1 MVLQMPR
8 LNRMTRLA
16 ILPACL
22 GYLLPGLG
30 FTAAGAQQLREPER
44 SRAEQWAEDTA
55 KIAGAATFCNLDQE
69 EIENYIN
76 RAHAKIAA
84 NANDEVDLVIAR
96 VHFSN
101 TYNRASSVEP
111 AEGCEAFTLYFAS
124 ADEILE

>member
-1 MVLQMPR
+1 MLCFIP
-8 LNRMTRLA
+8 
-16 ILPACL
+16 
-22 GYLLPGLG
+22 
-30 FTAAGAQQLREPER
+30 AGAQELSEPDR

-55 KIAGAATFCNLDQE
+55 KVAGAATFCELDQE

-84 NANDEVDLVIAR
+84 HAKDEVDLVIAR

-101 TYNRASSVEP
+101 IFNRASSVEP
-111 AEGCEAFTLYFAS
+111 AEGCEAFILYFAS